1 MLNPV
6 KLIEPDSWEYHQA
19 CQLRYLVFYVE
30 HGLPFE
36 IVLKQQNTDSF
47 HAVIVAQDN
56 VVAYGRLT
64 PNNNRIYCVSQMVV
78 KPSHQ
83 RQNCG
88 GQILSTLIDLAQ
100 QQGAITLRV
109 PLRIAIRL
117 DARISAV
124 GFYRKFG
131 FKIIGTEHPSPTTGI
146 IHIEMRR
153 ELIALNN

>member
-6 KLIEPDSWEYHQA
+6 KLIEPGSWEYHQA
-19 CQLRYLVFYVE
+19 CQIRYLVFYAQ

-36 IVLKQQNTDSF
+36 IVLKQENTDSF
-47 HAVIVAQDN
+47 HAAIVTQDN

-64 PNNNRIYCVSQMVV
+64 PSNSRIYCVSQMVV

-100 QQGAITLRV
+100 QQGAI
-109 PLRIAIRL
+109 AIRL

-124 GFYRKFG
+124 GFYQKFG
-131 FKIIGTEHPSPTTGI
+131 FKIIGTEHPSLTTGI
-146 IHIEMRR
+146 IHIEMKR